1 MTLHPRLPLAGLLIL
16 LLAPTLWAQP
26 DSEPSTPEAVIQQ
39 IETALLPK
47 VRVVGRD
54 VAPATL
60 QERMAFHGVPAVS
73 IAVIDQG
80 KIAWAKAYG
89 LADVEA
95 GRAATTETLF
105 QSASMSKPVATMT
118 ALQLV
123 QDGLLELDGPIN
135 ESLAYWQL
143 PASAFTAEQP
153 VTLRHLM
160 THTAGTTVSGFL
172 GYAAT
177 DSVPT
182 TMQVLD
188 GESPANTQAVR
199 SFAKP
204 GHSFRYS
211 GGGMTIMQLAM
222 ADVTE
227 TSFVELTRERMLGPA
242 GMERSTYAQPLP
254 AARAL
259 EAATAYDS
267 DGTPIA
273 GRYHTYP
280 EMAAAGLWTTPT
292 EYASWI
298 LTVNEAVA
306 GASNA
311 VLSQALTDSM
321 LTANSNGWG
330 LGMPVNGTG
339 DALAFMHGG
348 SNAGYKCQ
356 MVGYPHRGQ
365 GAVVMTNS
373 DT

>member
-160 THTAGTTVSGFL
+160 THTAGT
-172 GYAAT
+172 
-177 DSVPT
+177 
-182 TMQVLD
+182 
-188 GESPANTQAVR
+188 
-199 SFAKP
+199 
-204 GHSFRYS
+204 
-211 GGGMTIMQLAM
+211 
-222 ADVTE
+222 
-227 TSFVELTRERMLGPA
+227 
-242 GMERSTYAQPLP
+242 
-254 AARAL
+254 
-259 EAATAYDS
+259 
-267 DGTPIA
+267 
-273 GRYHTYP
+273 
-280 EMAAAGLWTTPT
+280 
-292 EYASWI
+292 
-298 LTVNEAVA
+298 
-306 GASNA
+306 
-311 VLSQALTDSM
+311 
-321 LTANSNGWG
+321 
-330 LGMPVNGTG
+330 
-339 DALAFMHGG
+339 
-348 SNAGYKCQ
+348 
-356 MVGYPHRGQ
+356 
-365 GAVVMTNS
+365 
-373 DT
+373 